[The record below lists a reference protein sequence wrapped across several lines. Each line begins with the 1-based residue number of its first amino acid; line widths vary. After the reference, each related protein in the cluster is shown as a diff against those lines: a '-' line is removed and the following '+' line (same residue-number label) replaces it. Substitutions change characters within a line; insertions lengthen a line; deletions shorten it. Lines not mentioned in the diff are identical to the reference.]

1 MNELVITETI
11 YAVPMD
17 HGLASAIEMYR
28 GFRRIVAE
36 GQKPETSFSV
46 VSC

>member
-36 GQKPETSFSV
+36 GTGSMKTSL
-46 VSC
+46 VSDQ